1 MIDFVP
7 RDDIALPIKGMGWN
21 PAAYGPQY
29 KAVYHADYPRLFADI
44 ARGELP
50 AAGVYRQLCRTDLFW
65 LVFFMMEIPIANHPF
80 IVNMCR
86 MVQDG
91 EKTDTLDIWA
101 RNHFKSTI
109 ITIAETIQYI
119 LREPEKC
126 HCILSY
132 SKTAA
137 DKFTTAIKD
146 TLEKEILINLFP
158 DILYSNPG
166 VESSSWSVQNGIR
179 IKRNSVSRP
188 QHTVNSYGLVEGM
201 PTGGHWDR
209 LIFDDTETQ
218 DMGRSV
224 DQIQVLKKAFE
235 MAQNLGMPS
244 GTLVRVIGT
253 FYTHSGLLT
262 FLRDK
267 TYAGSDTPMY
277 HYRKIPATHDGTRDG
292 EPVFLDKATHD
303 KKKGDSTYNS
313 QQLCDPTPTTD
324 IKLDFKLLQPIDPR
338 FLPKN
343 RLKFVIV
350 DPAGD
355 ADVQSGSSNDSWAQ
369 LCLSVEMSMDEMG
382 NSRVFLEDIAA
393 DQMGLNEAID
403 SACLLYTRNGRIQV
417 IGVEKTANDTTY
429 EHIRK
434 GLKAK
439 GRHVEI
445 VSGKQAHAGGMVLL
459 SPRKRDKFRRIE
471 AALSWPLTQGK
482 LFYSTAIPQKYIDMI
497 EEEMNKFPYFHPDI
511 LDAWSY
517 LYDILTDY
525 DFPSDE
531 EEDYEDY
538 NESHLQLVSGRSR
551 ITGY

>member
-1 MIDFVP
+1 MAICFEP
-7 RDDIALPIKGMGWN
+7 HPEIALTN
-21 PAAYGPQY
+21 AEFDPAVHKAIY
-29 KAVYHADYPRLFADI
+29 KANYVEAFRVIHDGEADWKQVFRHFYKN
-44 ARGELP
+44 
-50 AAGVYRQLCRTDLFW
+50 DLF
-65 LVFFMMEIPIANHPF
+65 FMVMFGLEIPIANHPF
-80 IVNMCR
+80 IVKMCQ
-86 MVQDG
+86 MVEEG
-91 EKTDTLDIWA
+91 PVTDTLDIWA

-109 ITIAETIQYI
+109 ITQAETIQMI
-119 LREPEKC
+119 VNDPEKC

-146 TLEKEILINLFP
+146 TLEKQSMIACFP
-158 DILYSNPG
+158 DILYEKP
-166 VESSSWSVQNGIR
+166 ETQSSSWSVQNGIR
-179 IKRNSVSRP
+179 VKRNSVSRP

-209 LIFDDTETQ
+209 LIFDDTETE
-218 DMGRSV
+218 DMGRSA
-224 DQIQVLKKAFE
+224 DQISTLKKAFE

-244 GTLVRVIGT
+244 GTLTRVIGT

-267 TYAGSDTPMY
+267 TYAETGEPMY
-277 HYRKIPATHDGTRDG
+277 DYRKIPATDDGTRDG
-292 EPVFLDKATHD
+292 KPVFLDESTHN

-324 IKLDFKLLQPIDPR
+324 IKLNFNHLLPIEPK
-338 FLPKN
+338 FIPKN

-355 ADVQSGSSNDSWAQ
+355 SSVQAVGGDKWAQ
-369 LCLSVEMSMDEMG
+369 LCLSVEMTMDEMG
-382 NSRVFLEDIAA
+382 NSRVFLEDIVA
-393 DQMGLNEAID
+393 DPMALNEAID
-403 SACLLYTRNGRIQV
+403 SACLIYTRNGRIQV

-434 GLKAK
+434 GLKSR

-445 VSGKQAHAGGMVLL
+445 VTGKHACAGGMVLL
-459 SPRKRDKFRRIE
+459 APRKRDKIRRIE
-471 AALSWPLTQGK
+471 AALSWPLSQGK

-497 EEEMNKFPYFHPDI
+497 KEEMDKFPYIHPDI

-517 LYDILTDY
+517 LYDILTEY
-525 DFPSDE
+525 EFPSEE
-531 EEDYEDY
+531 EED
-538 NESHLQLVSGRSR
+538 NEEENTPTLQVVGRSQV
-551 ITGY
+551 TGY